1 MTTSADPGARPE
13 DPAQKSTAAPS
24 GGATDPELR
33 AAEQADSDSDPGTLN
48 PRSGA
53 AARDESSQ
61 EYPDTDA
68 DPNNLNPRDLRQGGG
83 DDG

>member
-1 MTTSADPGARPE
+1 MTTSSDSGSPE
-13 DPAQKSTAAPS
+13 HDT
-24 GGATDPELR
+24 
-33 AAEQADSDSDPGTLN
+33 DSDPGTLN

-53 AARDESSQ
+53 AAHDESSQ

-68 DPNNLNPRDLRQGGG
+68 DPNNLNPRDLRQGVG